1 MPTSNI
7 ILTGFMATGKS
18 TLGRRLAK
26 RIGYRFIDTDAEIE
40 KRSGQAIAEIFETQG
55 EASFRRLESELVKE
69 LAGQQR
75 LVVATGGGL
84 VMNPENVAA
93 LEKTGRIICLTAPP
107 EEILARVTR
116 QKQTRPLLD
125 DPDPQSK
132 ISALLQQ
139 RARVYQQFPQLDTSQ
154 HPPEKLIEKLLL
166 LVQQT

>member
-75 LVVATGGGL
+75 LVIATGGGL

-116 QKQTRPLLD
+116 QKQTRPLLLH
-125 DPDPQSK
+125 PDPQRK
-132 ISALLQQ
+132 IIELLHQ
-139 RARVYQQFPQLDTSQ
+139 RAAVYRQFPQLDTSRL
-154 HPPEKLIEKLLL
+154 PPDELIGELLKLAHRR
-166 LVQQT
+166 